1 MKRRIP
7 RAPGFPDTPPRPGAT
22 APTPLP
28 GQAQD
33 VDSHER
39 LIRKLDPAIHV
50 DERLGFSSIL

>member
-7 RAPGFPDTPPRPGAT
+7 RTPGFPASASPRPGAAT
-22 APTPLP
+22 PTPLP

-39 LIRKLDPAIHV
+39 LIRKLDIAI
-50 DERLGFSSIL
+50 ILDDLL